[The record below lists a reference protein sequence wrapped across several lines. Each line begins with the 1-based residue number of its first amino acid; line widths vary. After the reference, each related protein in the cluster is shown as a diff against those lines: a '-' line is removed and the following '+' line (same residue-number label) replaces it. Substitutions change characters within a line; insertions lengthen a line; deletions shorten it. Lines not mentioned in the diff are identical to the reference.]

1 MGSINYV
8 GVWLAEPCMKWNMS
22 VLDKS
27 SMWANVMIKQKLKG
41 ALNSEIC

>member
-1 MGSINYV
+1 
-8 GVWLAEPCMKWNMS
+8 